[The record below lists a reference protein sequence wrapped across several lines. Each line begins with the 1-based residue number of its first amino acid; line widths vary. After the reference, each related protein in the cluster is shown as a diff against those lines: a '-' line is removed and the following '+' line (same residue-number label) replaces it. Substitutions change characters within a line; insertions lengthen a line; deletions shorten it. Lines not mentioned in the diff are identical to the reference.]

1 MIKRALLITTAVL
14 PALALT
20 ALPVPVAAQEG
31 ETALLHAATD
41 IRDVKSLQRGA
52 RNFMNY
58 CSGCHSL
65 TYLRYNRMAADL
77 RLSEKE
83 LADLMLTSDNAF
95 DGINSS
101 MPRSGSGSSRRT
113 CR

>member
-1 MIKRALLITTAVL
+1 MINRALLITIALL

-20 ALPVPVAAQEG
+20 AVPAAAQEG
-31 ETALLHAATD
+31 ETALLHAGTD

-52 RNFMNY
+52 RHFMNY

-77 RLSEKE
+77 QPIGEGARGPD
-83 LADLMLTSDNAF
+83 ADL
-95 DGINSS
+95 G
-101 MPRSGSGSSRRT
+101 
-113 CR
+113 